1 MKTIRISDA
10 SHSELTRLLGEMM
23 AKTGKAQ
30 TYRDVV
36 DVLTQRSVIL
46 PSKMLEKIDAVINRN
61 KQSGYASRVELI
73 EDAIETFLKKCAHE
87 EV

>member
-1 MKTIRISDA
+1 
-10 SHSELTRLLGEMM
+10 
-23 AKTGKAQ
+23 
-30 TYRDVV
+30 
-36 DVLTQRSVIL
+36 
-46 PSKMLEKIDAVINRN
+46 MLEKIDAVINRN

>member
-1 MKTIRISDA
+1 MT
-10 SHSELTRLLGEMM
+10 
-23 AKTGKAQ
+23 KTGKAQ

-36 DVLTQRSVIL
+36 DVLTQRSVIM
-46 PSKMLEKIDAVINRN
+46 PSKVLEKIDAVINRN
-61 KQSGYASRVELI
+61 KQSVYASRVGLI